1 MKKAIVFGASGFVG
15 SYLLRELLDSP
26 DYEEVI
32 AVVRRELPLSHPK
45 LRMRI
50 GDYDSLSATG
60 ERLVCDEIFIALGST
75 MKRTP
80 DKREYYH
87 VDHDYP
93 VLAARLAKEGGAR
106 AVFLVSSIG
115 ANAASKA
122 FYTRTKGETERDILA
137 LNFEHT
143 RIFRPSMIMGHRGEN
158 RPLERVAMKI
168 WPLLD
173 LVLVGK
179 ADRYRGTAAEDIARA
194 MKASANDAAGRSRIY
209 YWREMRELLQR

>member
-1 MKKAIVFGASGFVG
+1 MMKKAIVFGASGFVG

-45 LRMRI
+45 LKTWI
-50 GDYDSLSATG
+50 GDYSSLSATQ
-60 ERLVCDEIFIALGST
+60 EKLVCDEIFIALGST

-80 DKREYYH
+80 DKREYYR

-143 RIFRPSMIMGHRGEN
+143 RIFRPS
-158 RPLERVAMKI
+158 
-168 WPLLD
+168 
-173 LVLVGK
+173 
-179 ADRYRGTAAEDIARA
+179 
-194 MKASANDAAGRSRIY
+194 
-209 YWREMRELLQR
+209 